1 MRLRHSFKAS
11 LLKHATRSLLFNM
24 ESGSFYGGDG
34 TSLAFGLT
42 DSHLPRR
49 RVGDTT
55 GSTRNRNPPRD
66 REDRNISQKID
77 HLIALCLENK
87 TTISEIQR
95 ESVTTR
101 KDILSLSSEVA
112 SVKAQLEKHSEGTK
126 TADVKQKRIP
136 TEISVCL
143 QLYS

>member
-1 MRLRHSFKAS
+1 
-11 LLKHATRSLLFNM
+11 M

-34 TSLAFGLT
+34 RSLAFGLT
-42 DSHLPRR
+42 DNDLPRR

-55 GSTRNRNPPRD
+55 GSTRNRNPQRD

-77 HLIALCLENK
+77 HLIAVCLENRS
-87 TTISEIQR
+87 TISEIQR

-101 KDILSLSSEVA
+101 NDILSLSSEVA
-112 SVKAQLEKHSEGTK
+112 SVKAQLEKHSEGPK

-143 QLYS
+143 RP